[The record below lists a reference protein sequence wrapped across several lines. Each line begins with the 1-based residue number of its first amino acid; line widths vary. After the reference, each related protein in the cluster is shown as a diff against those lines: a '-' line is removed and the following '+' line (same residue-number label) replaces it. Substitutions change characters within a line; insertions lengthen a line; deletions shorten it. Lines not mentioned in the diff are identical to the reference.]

1 MAESY
6 ELADEL
12 HRVRDHGGLDAF
24 MVEHTHD
31 HTHPEIA
38 ALQEQLAALTTLI
51 AAETHEAEQA
61 EEHIEEAAAEP
72 AAEADEEPAEVE
84 ERSRA
89 PDVPPES
96 DHFMTRRI
104 TLFRRAS

>member
-12 HRVRDHGGLDAF
+12 HRVRDHGGIDSF

-38 ALQEQLAALTTLI
+38 ALQEQVAALTTLV
-51 AAETHEAEQA
+51 ASQTHEAEQQ
-61 EEHIEEAAAEP
+61 EERVEAAV
-72 AAEADEEPAEVE
+72 AAPVEEEEEGEEPE

-89 PDVPPES
+89 PDIPPES